1 MATGIEL
8 LVAAALCAACP
19 ALNESLPANL
29 IQLGEDGSLP
39 TELPIGNVAANEAG
53 LDADAPAETLESL
66 ISKKLKLREMRE
78 WIGGKHLR
86 IATLEDYPLSYTEL
100 LENGTRIGRGVSFQI
115 INFLKKKFNFTYE
128 VVVPQDNIIGS
139 LKDFDRSLIQMV
151 NSSVVDLAAAFIP
164 SLSDQ
169 RTYVYYS
176 TTTLDEGEWIMVM
189 QRPRESASGSGLLA
203 PFEFWV
209 WILILVSLLA
219 VGPII
224 YVLIILRNRLT
235 GDGQQTPYSLGH
247 CAWFVYGALMKQ
259 GSTLSPIADS
269 TRLLFATW
277 WIFIT
282 ILTSFYTANL
292 TAFLT
297 LSKFTLPYNTVNDIL
312 TKNKHFVSIRGGGVE
327 YAIRTTNES
336 LFMLNRMIQ
345 NNYAVFS
352 EEANDTYNLQNY
364 VERNGY
370 VFVRD
375 RPAINI
381 MLYQD
386 YLYRK
391 TISYSDEKV
400 HCPFAMA
407 KEPFLKKKRT
417 FAYPIGSNLSQLFD
431 PELLNLVESGIV
443 KHLSS
448 RDIPSA
454 EICPQDLGGTERQ
467 LRNGDLMMTY
477 YIMLAGFATAV
488 AVFSTELVFRYIN
501 SRQEANKWARHGI
514 GRTPNGQSVAP
525 SRWLRGWR
533 RVDSGHGQLLGAS
546 THGQN
551 VTPPP
556 PYQSIF
562 SGGTNG
568 DPRSRWRRPLAN
580 GNGNGNASG
589 SGNGVLLGGDPGGGV
604 RRLINGRDYMVFRQ
618 PNGQS
623 QLVPV
628 RSPSAALF
636 QYSYTE

>member
-8 LVAAALCAACP
+8 LVAAALCLACP
-19 ALNESLPANL
+19 PINDTLPPDL
-29 IQLGEDGSLP
+29 IQLNEDGSLV
-39 TELPIGNVAANEAG
+39 TELPMDVEAASVG
-53 LDADAPAETLESL
+53 LDEDAPIETLEV
-66 ISKKLKLREMRE
+66 IRNKKEKLRNMRE
-78 WIGGKHLR
+78 WINGKHLR
-86 IATLEDYPLSYTEL
+86 IATLEDYPLSYTEML
-100 LENGTRIGRGVSFQI
+100 DSGTRVGRGVSFQI
-115 INFLKKKFNFTYE
+115 IGFLQEKFNFTYD

-139 LKDFDRSLIQMV
+139 TADLDRSLIEMV
-151 NSSVVDLAAAFIP
+151 NNSLVDLAAAFIP
-164 SLSDQ
+164 SLSEQ
-169 RTYVYYS
+169 RTFVFYS

-189 QRPRESASGSGLLA
+189 QRPRESAGGSGLLA

-209 WILILVSLLA
+209 WILIFVSLLA

-224 YVLIILRNRLT
+224 YMLIIIRNRLT
-235 GDGQQTPYSLGH
+235 GDAVQQPYSLGH

-297 LSKFTLPYNTVNDIL
+297 LSKFTLPFNTVNDIL
-312 TKNKHFVSIRGGGVE
+312 TKNKHFVSMRGGGVE

-345 NNYAVFS
+345 NNYAVFTDAS
-352 EEANDTYNLQNY
+352 NDTYNLQNY

-381 MLYQD
+381 MLYRD

-391 TISYSDEKV
+391 SVSFHDEKI

-407 KEPFLKKKRT
+407 KEPFLTKKRT
-417 FAYPIGSNLSQLFD
+417 FAYPIGSNLSELFD
-431 PELLNLVESGIV
+431 PELLNLVESGII
-443 KHLSS
+443 KHLSA
-448 RDIPSA
+448 RELPSA
-454 EICPQDLGGTERQ
+454 EICPQDLGSTERQ

-477 YIMLAGFATAV
+477 YIMLTGFATSM
-488 AVFSTELVFRYIN
+488 AVFTTELLFRYIN
-501 SRQEANKWARHGI
+501 GRHEANKWARHGI
-514 GRTPNGQSVAP
+514 GRTPNGQSVKP
-525 SRWLRGWR
+525 SRWLRGLR
-533 RVDSGHGQLLGAS
+533 RLHSGDKQLLGTS
-546 THGQN
+546 THAQN

-562 SGGTNG
+562 NHGGEHLNG
-568 DPRSRWRRPLAN
+568 GQQRWRQAGKEHGLI
-580 GNGNGNASG
+580 
-589 SGNGVLLGGDPGGGV
+589 LGGNHNVAGV
-604 RRLINGRDYMVFRQ
+604 RRLINGRDYMVFRN
-618 PNGQS
+618 PNGTS

-636 QYSYTE
+636 QYTYTE

>member
-1 MATGIEL
+1 MAGGFEL
-8 LVAAALCAACP
+8 MVAAALCLACP
-19 ALNESLPANL
+19 PLNETMPEGL
-29 IQLGEDGSLP
+29 IELNPDGSLV
-39 TELPIGNVAANEAG
+39 TEMPIEVEAEDVG
-53 LDADAPAETLESL
+53 LTEKAPMETLEVL
-66 ISKKLKLREMRE
+66 RNKKEKLRNMKQ
-78 WIGGKHLR
+78 WINGKHLR
-86 IATLEDYPLSYTEL
+86 IATLEDYPLSYTQM
-100 LENGTRIGRGVSFQI
+100 LENGTRVGLGVSFQI
-115 INFLKKKFNFTYE
+115 IEFLQKKFNFTYE

-139 LKDFDRSLIQMV
+139 TTDLDRSLIEMV
-151 NSSVVDLAAAFIP
+151 NNSNVDLAAAFIP
-164 SLSDQ
+164 SLSEQ
-169 RTYVYYS
+169 RSFVFYS

-209 WILILVSLLA
+209 WILIFVSLLA

-224 YVLIILRNRLT
+224 YMLIIIRNRLT
-235 GDGQQTPYSLGH
+235 GDAVQQPYSLGH

-312 TKNKHFVSIRGGGVE
+312 SKNKHFVSLRGGGVE

-336 LFMLNRMIQ
+336 LNMLNRMIL
-345 NNYAVFS
+345 NNYAVFTDAS
-352 EEANDTYNLQNY
+352 NDSYNLQNY

-381 MLYQD
+381 MLYRD

-391 TISYSDEKV
+391 SVSFNDEKI

-417 FAYPIGSNLSQLFD
+417 FAYPIGSNLSELFD
-431 PELLNLVESGIV
+431 PELLNLVESGII
-443 KHLSS
+443 KHLSATEL
-448 RDIPSA
+448 PSA
-454 EICPQDLGGTERQ
+454 EICPQDLGSTERQ

-477 YIMLAGFATAV
+477 YIMLTGFATALV
-488 AVFSTELVFRYIN
+488 VFTTELLFRYLN
-501 SRQEANKWARHGI
+501 GRHEANQWARHGV
-514 GRTPNGQSVAP
+514 GRTTNGQSVKP
-525 SRWLRGWR
+525 SRWLRGLR
-533 RVDSGHGQLLGAS
+533 RLNSGDKQLLGTS

-562 SGGTNG
+562 SQNAGQQ
-568 DPRSRWRRPLAN
+568 RWRRGLDAN
-580 GNGNGNASG
+580 GHG
-589 SGNGVLLGGDPGGGV
+589 LILGGEQNAAGV
-604 RRLINGRDYMVFRQ
+604 RRLINGRDYIVFRNS
-618 PNGQS
+618 NGQS

-636 QYSYTE
+636 QYTYTE

>member
-8 LVAAALCAACP
+8 MVAAALCLACP
-19 ALNESLPANL
+19 PVNNTLPEGL
-29 IQLGEDGSLP
+29 ILLGEDGSMV
-39 TELPIGNVAANEAG
+39 TDVPIDVDAANVG
-53 LDADAPAETLESL
+53 LDEETPVETLEVL
-66 ISKKLKLREMRE
+66 RNKREKLRNMKT
-78 WIGGKHLR
+78 WINGRHLR
-86 IATLEDYPLSYTEL
+86 IATLEDYPLSYTQT
-100 LENGTRIGRGVSFQI
+100 LENGTRVGRGVSFQI
-115 INFLKKKFNFTYE
+115 IEFLQEKFNFTYE

-139 LKDFDRSLIQMV
+139 KADLDRSLIEMV
-151 NSSVVDLAAAFIP
+151 NNSQVDLAAAFIP
-164 SLSDQ
+164 SLSEQ
-169 RTYVYYS
+169 RSFVFYS

-189 QRPRESASGSGLLA
+189 RRPRESAGGSGLLA

-209 WILILVSLLA
+209 WILIFVSLLA

-224 YVLIILRNRLT
+224 YLLIIIRNRLT
-235 GDGQQTPYSLGH
+235 GDAVQQPYSLGH

-312 TKNKHFVSIRGGGVE
+312 SKNKHFVSMRGGAVE

-336 LFMLNRMIQ
+336 LFLLNRMIQ
-345 NNYAVFS
+345 NNYAVFTDNS
-352 EEANDTYNLQNY
+352 NDTYNLQNY

-381 MLYQD
+381 MLYRD

-391 TISYSDEKV
+391 SVSFSDEKV

-407 KEPFLKKKRT
+407 REPFLTKKRT
-417 FAYPIGSNLSQLFD
+417 FAYPIGSNLSELFD
-431 PELLNLVESGIV
+431 PELLNLVESGII
-443 KHLSS
+443 KHLSA
-448 RDIPSA
+448 RELPSA
-454 EICPQDLGGTERQ
+454 EICPQDLGSTERQ

-477 YIMLAGFATAV
+477 YIMLAGFATSL
-488 AVFSTELVFRYIN
+488 AVFSTELLFRYLN
-501 SRQEANKWARHGI
+501 ARHEANKWARHGV
-514 GRTPNGQSVAP
+514 GRSPNGQSVKP
-525 SRWLRGWR
+525 SRWLRGLR
-533 RVDSGHGQLLGAS
+533 RLHSGDKQLLGSS
-546 THGQN
+546 THAQN
-551 VTPPP
+551 ITPPP

-562 SGGTNG
+562 NHGGELQQQ
-568 DPRSRWRRPLAN
+568 RWHQAGKAHGL
-580 GNGNGNASG
+580 
-589 SGNGVLLGGDPGGGV
+589 VLGGNQNGGV
-604 RRLINGRDYMVFRQ
+604 RRLINGRDYIVFRNA
-618 PNGQS
+618 NGQS

-636 QYSYTE
+636 QYTYTE

>member
-19 ALNESLPANL
+19 PLNEQLPTNL
-29 IQLGEDGSLP
+29 LQLGQNDSLYPATEGPIDVEATDAEPVAHPPEDSL
-39 TELPIGNVAANEAG
+39 ANI
-53 LDADAPAETLESL
+53 
-66 ISKKLKLREMRE
+66 ISKNPKLRAMHD

-86 IATLEDYPLSYTEL
+86 IATLEDFPLSYTQL
-100 LENGTRIGRGVSFQI
+100 LENGTRIGLGVSFQI

-139 LKDFDRSLIQMV
+139 PSDYDRSLIEMV
-151 NSSVVDLAAAFIP
+151 NSSTVDLAAAFIP
-164 SLSDQ
+164 SLADQ
-169 RTYVYYS
+169 RSSVFYS
-176 TTTLDEGEWIMVM
+176 TTSLDEGEWIMVM

-224 YVLIILRNRLT
+224 YMLIILRNRLT

-312 TKNKHFVSIRGGGVE
+312 TKNKHFVSMRGGGVE

-336 LFMLNRMIQ
+336 LSMLNRMIQ

-352 EEANDTYNLQNY
+352 DETNDTYNLQNY
-364 VERNGY
+364 VEKNGY

-375 RPAINI
+375 RPAIQV
-381 MLYQD
+381 MLYRD

-391 TISYSDEKV
+391 TVSFSDEKV

-407 KEPFLKKKRT
+407 KEPFLKKIRT
-417 FAYPIGSNLSQLFD
+417 FAYPIGSNLSLLFD
-431 PELLNLVESGIV
+431 PELLKLVESGIV

-448 RDIPSA
+448 SELPSA

-477 YIMLAGFATAV
+477 YIMLAGFATALV
-488 AVFSTELVFRYIN
+488 VFTTELLFRYVN
-501 SRQEANKWARHGI
+501 SRQEANKWARHGV

-533 RVDSGHGQLLGAS
+533 RLNSGHGQLLGAS

-562 SGGTNG
+562 NGGSHG
-568 DPRSRWRRPLAN
+568 DPLNRWRRPLAH
-580 GNGNGNASG
+580 GNAI
-589 SGNGVLLGGDPGGGV
+589 GNGVLLGGDSEGGV
-604 RRLINGRDYMVFRQ
+604 RRLINGRDYMVFRN